1 VGALGNYVWL
11 LGQAFDGLFEIW
23 QPTIILL
30 SITICVFVWQ
40 YRRDRSL
47 LKRKNLWML
56 SPLIITVSIILIGA
70 LCAQDPSKN
79 TLRFPGAEYIVQGLF
94 LLHFPILIALM
105 IKFKPYK
112 WFALAFSV
120 LVAWISFWATFVS
133 VMSVTGNWL

>member
-79 TLRFPGAEYIVQGLF
+79 TLRFPGAEHSSGLVPSS
-94 LLHFPILIALM
+94 FPDLNC
-105 IKFKPYK
+105 
-112 WFALAFSV
+112 
-120 LVAWISFWATFVS
+120 THD
-133 VMSVTGNWL
+133 